1 MNNDLPTPEWV
12 KLIPADSIPV
22 FCFAIDTTDA
32 DLEYIGAELRA
43 FFGVR
48 KVLVIRGD
56 VDIYAIADQPAPQD
70 TQSPQCICG
79 GEPHVSH
86 CPACTDPFLR
96 VIV

>member
-1 MNNDLPTPEWV
+1 MDELPKLEWV

-22 FCFAIDTTDA
+22 FCFGLDTTH
-32 DLEYIGAELRA
+32 LELDRVTYRLGV
-43 FFGVR
+43 FFGDR
-48 KVLVIRGD
+48 KFLTIRGID
-56 VDIYAIADQPAPQD
+56 QIYAIADQPAPQD